1 MTENFGK
8 SRAKPVRLPPTL
20 SGAAALTTRALHPEI
35 EERLPAWWS
44 GAWWHRAAAEAV
56 LLGRWQ
62 EIVDQ
67 RSRELYLARFWL
79 SPPLDAPAAGRTVPE
94 AASSCLL
101 HWIVRPDPNGAFHDH
116 PWDFQS
122 VVVSGGY
129 REERRESSDNDAPW
143 LVDLHGPT
151 RGLIVRSA
159 SDLHRIVEVL
169 GATWTLVTTGPRVR
183 EWGFVPAGT
192 TQWFPYRDFLA
203 RSGGSESGAEA
214 AQKGE

>member
-1 MTENFGK
+1 MKRENAK
-8 SRAKPVRLPPTL
+8 SKAGPVQLPPTL
-20 SGAAALTTRALHPEI
+20 SGAAGLTRRALHPEI
-35 EERLPAWWS
+35 ETRLSAWWS

-79 SPPLDAPAAGRTVPE
+79 SPPLDGEASDRTVPE

-122 VVVSGGY
+122 VVISGRY
-129 REERRESSDNDAPW
+129 REERRDGIDDDRSW
-143 LVDLHGPT
+143 FVDLHGPS
-151 RGLIVRSA
+151 RGLIVRAA

-169 GATWTLVTTGPRVR
+169 GDTWTLVTTGPRVR
-183 EWGFVPAGT
+183 EWGFVSAGS
-192 TQWFPYRDFLA
+192 TQWLPYRDFLV
-203 RSGGSESGAEA
+203 RCGRSESGVEA
-214 AQKGE
+214 PQKGE